1 MTWRI
6 ELANGAIFYTDTPLD
21 FDRMGRERWVCIEAI
36 SKAVS
41 GDLLRGRPTTRTW
54 LNIAQIAI
62 IREAGI

>member
-1 MTWRI
+1 MTWKI
-6 ELANGAIFYTDTPLD
+6 ELANGAIFFTDTPLD

-36 SKAVS
+36 SKTIS
-41 GDLLRGRPTTRTW
+41 GDLLRRQPTTRTW

>member
-1 MTWRI
+1 MTWKI

-21 FDRMGRERWVCIEAI
+21 FDKMGRERWVCIEAI
-36 SKAVS
+36 PKAVS

>member
-6 ELANGAIFYTDTPLD
+6 TLTSGAVLDTDTPLD
-21 FDRMGRERWVCIEAI
+21 FDRMGRERWGCIEAI
-36 SKAVS
+36 PKSVG
-41 GDLLRGRPTTRTW
+41 GDLLRGRPTARTW